1 MTFTFKQCTQEIG
14 EDRDRVVIMGS
25 GGRKNK
31 LHLFANNLHRKSK
44 RIYRLLDLMLIKVFW
59 ITRLISKHQYCAYTL
74 ATLIRIVFLKDAF
87 IIAARVMKEYIQQ
100 KMYFFSEKTKFFK
113 RKL

>member
-1 MTFTFKQCTQEIG
+1 
-14 EDRDRVVIMGS
+14 
-25 GGRKNK
+25 
-31 LHLFANNLHRKSK
+31 
-44 RIYRLLDLMLIKVFW
+44 MLIKVFW

-113 RKL
+113 RKLKPTKPILLNSRAILTEEIELKVKDYKMEVVIYIIGFIQ